1 MKIKKKIWGCLLSL
15 LCIFML
21 VLPVMASESS
31 ETDSETPAVT
41 FAEEA
46 AVPTEIPAIPAERQK
61 PLLVDDA
68 GLLTEEE
75 SSALLNKLEDI
86 SQKYENEVGIVTVN
100 SLEGKTAEA
109 YADDYYDYNGYGY
122 GENDD
127 GLLLLISMGER
138 EWAIS
143 TYGYS
148 HTAAFTDAGLE
159 YISGQFQSKLS
170 SGKYADAF
178 NCFADQCDDFLRQA
192 ATGEPYDVGNM
203 PPKGKV
209 HPFWL
214 VTDLVVAFLISFGL
228 VKSKSKNL
236 KSVKKQESAEAYE
249 RKGSMSLR
257 RSTDSFV
264 NRIVTQRTIR
274 NEKDSSSSSSGG
286 SSSHTS
292 SSGRSHGGAS
302 GKF

>member
-1 MKIKKKIWGCLLSL
+1 M
-15 LCIFML
+15 
-21 VLPVMASESS
+21 
-31 ETDSETPAVT
+31 
-41 FAEEA
+41 
-46 AVPTEIPAIPAERQK
+46 
-61 PLLVDDA
+61 DDA

-75 SSALLNKLEDI
+75 SNALLNKLEGI

-148 HTAAFTDAGLE
+148 HTVAFTDAGLE
-159 YISGQFQSKLS
+159 FISGEFQSKLS
-170 SGKYADAF
+170 SGNYADAF

-192 ATGEPYDVGNM
+192 ATGEPYDVDNM
-203 PPKGKV
+203 PSKGKV

-214 VTDLVVAFLISFGL
+214 VTDLVVAFLISFRL
-228 VKSKSKNL
+228 VKSKSRNL

>member
-21 VLPVMASESS
+21 VLPVMASESP
-31 ETDSETPAVT
+31 ETDSEVSAVT
-41 FAEEA
+41 SEES
-46 AVPTEIPAIPAERQK
+46 AVPTENPAIPEERQK

-143 TYGYS
+143 TY
-148 HTAAFTDAGLE
+148 
-159 YISGQFQSKLS
+159 
-170 SGKYADAF
+170 
-178 NCFADQCDDFLRQA
+178 QCDDFLRQA
-192 ATGEPYDVGNM
+192 ATGEPYDVDNM
-203 PPKGKV
+203 PSKGKV

>member
-1 MKIKKKIWGCLLSL
+1 MKIKKKIWGCLLSV
-15 LCIFML
+15 LCVFML
-21 VLPVMASESS
+21 VLPVMASESP
-31 ETDSETPAVT
+31 ETDSEIPAVT
-41 FAEEA
+41 SEDA

-86 SQKYENEVGIVTVN
+86 SQKYKNEVGIVTVN

-148 HTAAFTDAGLE
+148 HTVAFTDAGLE
-159 YISGQFQSKLS
+159 FISGQFQSKLS
-170 SGKYADAF
+170 SGNYADAF

-203 PPKGKV
+203 PSKG
-209 HPFWL
+209 
-214 VTDLVVAFLISFGL
+214 
-228 VKSKSKNL
+228 
-236 KSVKKQESAEAYE
+236 
-249 RKGSMSLR
+249 
-257 RSTDSFV
+257 
-264 NRIVTQRTIR
+264 
-274 NEKDSSSSSSGG
+274 
-286 SSSHTS
+286 
-292 SSGRSHGGAS
+292 
-302 GKF
+302 

>member
-21 VLPVMASESS
+21 VLPVMASESP
-31 ETDSETPAVT
+31 ETDSEVSAVT
-41 FAEEA
+41 SEES
-46 AVPTEIPAIPAERQK
+46 AVPTENPAIPEERQK
-61 PLLVDDA
+61 PLLVDNA

-75 SSALLNKLEDI
+75 SNALLNKLEDI

-148 HTAAFTDAGLE
+148 HTVAFTDAGLE
-159 YISGQFQSKLS
+159 FISGQFQSKLS
-170 SGKYADAF
+170 SGNYADAF

-192 ATGEPYDVGNM
+192 ATGEPYDVD
-203 PPKGKV
+203 
-209 HPFWL
+209 WL
-214 VTDLVVAFLISFGL
+214 VADLVVAFLISFGL

>member
-1 MKIKKKIWGCLLSL
+1 MWYSLLSVL
-15 LCIFML
+15 WIFIL
-21 VLPVMASESS
+21 VFPVMASE
-31 ETDSETPAVT
+31 
-41 FAEEA
+41 
-46 AVPTEIPAIPAERQK
+46 IPEERQK
-61 PLLVDDA
+61 PLLVDEA

-86 SQKYENEVGIVTVN
+86 SRRYENEVGIVTVN

-148 HTAAFTDAGLE
+148 HTTAFTDAGLE
-159 YISGQFQSKLS
+159 YIRGEFQSKLS
-170 SGKYADAF
+170 SGEYAKAF

-203 PPKGKV
+203 PKAKV
-209 HPFWL
+209 SPFWL
-214 VTDLVVAFLISFGL
+214 YTDLVVAFLISFGR
-228 VKSKSKNL
+228 VKAKINFSPFQ
-236 KSVKKQESAEAYE
+236 VVFRIHTGYMAY
-249 RKGSMSLR
+249 
-257 RSTDSFV
+257 
-264 NRIVTQRTIR
+264 Q
-274 NEKDSSSSSSGG
+274 
-286 SSSHTS
+286 
-292 SSGRSHGGAS
+292 
-302 GKF
+302 

>member
-21 VLPVMASESS
+21 VLPVMASESP
-31 ETDSETPAVT
+31 ETDSEVSAVT
-41 FAEEA
+41 SEES
-46 AVPTEIPAIPAERQK
+46 AVPTENPAIPEERQK

-100 SLEGKTAEA
+100 SLGGKTAEA

-143 TYGYS
+143 TYG
-148 HTAAFTDAGLE
+148 
-159 YISGQFQSKLS
+159 
-170 SGKYADAF
+170 
-178 NCFADQCDDFLRQA
+178 
-192 ATGEPYDVGNM
+192 
-203 PPKGKV
+203 
-209 HPFWL
+209 
-214 VTDLVVAFLISFGL
+214 
-228 VKSKSKNL
+228 
-236 KSVKKQESAEAYE
+236 
-249 RKGSMSLR
+249 
-257 RSTDSFV
+257 
-264 NRIVTQRTIR
+264 
-274 NEKDSSSSSSGG
+274 
-286 SSSHTS
+286 
-292 SSGRSHGGAS
+292 
-302 GKF
+302 

>member
-21 VLPVMASESS
+21 VLPVMASESP
-31 ETDSETPAVT
+31 ETDSEVSAVT
-41 FAEEA
+41 SEES
-46 AVPTEIPAIPAERQK
+46 AVPTENPAIPEERQK

-148 HTAAFTDAGLE
+148 HMVAFTDAGLE
-159 YISGQFQSKLS
+159 FISGEFQSKLS
-170 SGKYADAF
+170 SGNYADAF

-192 ATGEPYDVGNM
+192 ATGEPYDVDNM
-203 PPKGKV
+203 PSKGKV

-214 VTDLVVAFLISFGL
+214 VTDLVVAFLISFRL
-228 VKSKSKNL
+228 VKSKSRNL

>member
-21 VLPVMASESS
+21 VLPVMASESP
-31 ETDSETPAVT
+31 ETDSEVSAVT
-41 FAEEA
+41 SEES
-46 AVPTEIPAIPAERQK
+46 AVPTENPAIPEERQK

-148 HTAAFTDAGLE
+148 HTVAFTDAGLE
-159 YISGQFQSKLS
+159 FISGQFQSKLS
-170 SGKYADAF
+170 SGNYADAF

-192 ATGEPYDVGNM
+192 ATGEPYDVDNM
-203 PPKGKV
+203 PSKGKV

-214 VTDLVVAFLISFGL
+214 VADLVVAFLISFGL

-236 KSVKKQESAEAYE
+236 KSVKKT
-249 RKGSMSLR
+249 GIR
-257 RSTDSFV
+257 RSL
-264 NRIVTQRTIR
+264 
-274 NEKDSSSSSSGG
+274 
-286 SSSHTS
+286 
-292 SSGRSHGGAS
+292 
-302 GKF
+302 

>member
-21 VLPVMASESS
+21 VLPVMASESQ
-31 ETDSETPAVT
+31 ETDSEIPAVT
-41 FAEEA
+41 SEDL
-46 AVPTEIPAIPAERQK
+46 AVPTEIPAIPEERQK

-75 SSALLNKLEDI
+75 SNALLNKLEDI

-143 TYGYS
+143 T
-148 HTAAFTDAGLE
+148 
-159 YISGQFQSKLS
+159 LS
-170 SGKYADAF
+170 
-178 NCFADQCDDFLRQA
+178 
-192 ATGEPYDVGNM
+192 
-203 PPKGKV
+203 
-209 HPFWL
+209 
-214 VTDLVVAFLISFGL
+214 LIH
-228 VKSKSKNL
+228 
-236 KSVKKQESAEAYE
+236 
-249 RKGSMSLR
+249 
-257 RSTDSFV
+257 
-264 NRIVTQRTIR
+264 I
-274 NEKDSSSSSSGG
+274 
-286 SSSHTS
+286 
-292 SSGRSHGGAS
+292 
-302 GKF
+302 

>member
-21 VLPVMASESS
+21 VLPVMASESP
-31 ETDSETPAVT
+31 ETDSEVSAVT
-41 FAEEA
+41 SEES
-46 AVPTEIPAIPAERQK
+46 AVPTENPAIPEERQK

-148 HTAAFTDAGLE
+148 HTVAFTDAGLE
-159 YISGQFQSKLS
+159 FISGEFQSKLS
-170 SGKYADAF
+170 SGNYADAF
-178 NCFADQCDDFLRQA
+178 NCFADQCD
-192 ATGEPYDVGNM
+192 
-203 PPKGKV
+203 

-214 VTDLVVAFLISFGL
+214 VTDLVVAFLISFRL

>member
-21 VLPVMASESS
+21 VLPVMASESP
-31 ETDSETPAVT
+31 ETDSEVSAVT
-41 FAEEA
+41 SEES
-46 AVPTEIPAIPAERQK
+46 AVPTENPAIPEERQK

-127 GLLLLISMGER
+127 GLLILISMGER

-148 HTAAFTDAGLE
+148 HTVAFTDAGLE
-159 YISGQFQSKLS
+159 FISGEFKSKLS
-170 SGKYADAF
+170 SGNYADAF

-192 ATGEPYDVGNM
+192 ATGEPYDVDNM
-203 PPKGKV
+203 PSKGKV